1 MAFCTPIVVKDEPV
15 FVCDREVDTAL
26 YTNSGRF
33 DTDRKC
39 TGRGGIFGGKR
50 PYVRGSHNNGGQKP
64 SGTNPLN
71 KDGRISTCGQWKS
84 LSLGED
90 CQEKESSA
98 LVSQDDVPCDIEEK
112 AFLSY
117 VIWSTH

>member
-39 TGRGGIFGGKR
+39 AGRGGIFGGKR
-50 PYVRGSHNNGGQKP
+50 PYDRGSHNNGGQKP
-64 SGTNPLN
+64 SGTNPFN
-71 KDGRISTCGQWKS
+71 KDGRISTCGHCGKR
-84 LSLGED
+84 
-90 CQEKESSA
+90 
-98 LVSQDDVPCDIEEK
+98 
-112 AFLSY
+112 F
-117 VIWSTH
+117 H